1 MSPSLA
7 AGGFLVALVLGVA
20 AGAPWI
26 TSHPPEAMDMEARL
40 EGPSGRHVLGTDNFG
55 RDLWTRTA
63 YGARI
68 SLTIGLASVA
78 ASLLLG
84 ATVGLVSGYFGGA
97 LDHAL
102 MRAVDLFLGFPPFIL
117 ALALVAALGPGVSSV
132 TIALVAVFWTEYA
145 RVVRAITLSESQRD
159 YVTAARALGSGH
171 IRVLLQI
178 LRRSFGPLAVLGT
191 LGIGTAVIAESGL
204 SFLGFGVEPP
214 APTWGWTLAYG
225 MRYLRTDMWLSTV
238 PGLAILVTVLGFN
251 LFGDGLRDRLDPRG
265 MSRSGGRS

>member
-7 AGGFLVALVLGVA
+7 VGGVLVSVVLAVA
-20 AGAPWI
+20 IGAPWI
-26 TSHPPEAMDMEARL
+26 TSHPPEAMDMDARL
-40 EGPSGRHVLGTDNFG
+40 EGPSPRHLLGTDNFG

-68 SLTIGLASVA
+68 SLSIGLASVA
-78 ASLLLG
+78 AALLLG
-84 ATVGLVSGYFGGA
+84 TAVGLAAGYSGGL
-97 LDHAL
+97 LDHVL
-102 MRAVDLFLGFPPFIL
+102 MRVVDLFLGFPPFIL
-117 ALALVAALGPGVSSV
+117 ALALVAALGPGAFSV

-145 RVVRAITLSESQRD
+145 RVVRAITLSESERD
-159 YVTAARALGSGH
+159 YVTAARALGSGPL
-171 IRVLLQI
+171 RVLLRQI
-178 LRRSFGPLAVLGT
+178 LPRSFGPLAVLAT
-191 LGIGTAVIAESGL
+191 LGIGTAVVSESGL

-225 MRYLRTDMWLSTV
+225 MRYLRVDMWLSTV

-265 MSRSGGRS
+265 MARIRH

>member
-1 MSPSLA
+1 
-7 AGGFLVALVLGVA
+7 
-20 AGAPWI
+20 
-26 TSHPPEAMDMEARL
+26 
-40 EGPSGRHVLGTDNFG
+40 
-55 RDLWTRTA
+55 
-63 YGARI
+63 
-68 SLTIGLASVA
+68 
-78 ASLLLG
+78 
-84 ATVGLVSGYFGGA
+84 
-97 LDHAL
+97 

-117 ALALVAALGPGVSSV
+117 ALALVAALGPGVESV
-132 TIALVAVFWTEYA
+132 TVALVAVFWTEYA

-171 IRVLLQI
+171 LRVLLQI

-265 MSRSGGRS
+265 MSRRAG